1 METIDSSKKE
11 KPDYDKLLHPWQ
23 PLPFKEKQKP
33 TLFIVDCDGVLYP
46 REQLPTEKIV
56 AAVEKVFD
64 KYQIPAEIRQ
74 ECSQKARESK
84 YNGLYQYTSF
94 VARQVGI
101 PFDILAKEIVA
112 HTDYSHIQPNP
123 DLLKKLRYLNRR
135 HEVCIYTNNTKQ
147 HTLAVCEKLFG
158 KNPETVG
165 IPIYHI
171 GTIQRQGLLC
181 PKQSKEAL
189 WLLWKIYAKEF
200 KEMCFLDDTPAILN
214 AVQKAGCR
222 GQLITKEAPLLGF
235 VSDVIEKSKYMKPI
249 KRHELTPFD
258 KQVQQSLFRQHGLV

>member
-11 KPDYDKLLHPWQ
+11 KPEIDKLLHPWKQ
-23 PLPFKEKQKP
+23 LPFKEKEKP
-33 TLFIVDCDGVLYP
+33 TLFVVDCDGVLYP
-46 REQLPTEKIV
+46 KEQLPTEKIV

-64 KYQIPAEIRQ
+64 KYQIPAEVRQ
-74 ECSQKARESK
+74 ACSQKARESK

-94 VARQVGI
+94 VARQAGI
-101 PFDILAKEIVA
+101 PFDTLAKEIVA
-112 HTDYSHIQPNP
+112 YTDYSHIRPNP

-158 KNPETVG
+158 KNPEKVG

-171 GTIQRQGLLC
+171 GTVQRKGLLC

-189 WLLWKIYAKEF
+189 WLLWKIYAKDL
-200 KEMCFLDDTPAILN
+200 KEMCFLDDTPAIVDT
-214 AVQKAGCR
+214 VQKFGCQ
-222 GQLITKEAPLLGF
+222 GQLITKD
-235 VSDVIEKSKYMKPI
+235 VSLMDVAQMVIEKSKYMKPI
-249 KRHELTPFD
+249 KRWDLTPFD
-258 KQVQQSLFRQHGLV
+258 RQMQNSLLCQHGL